1 MSELQRKLLPD
12 QVLHILTDPTV
23 RHCQWTLTQVRVGSC
38 RKEGNHSL
46 PVFLP
51 CSIIQ
56 RRVVPIVHH
65 VDLCVGLQQDRHSCR
80 VVVSSKVES
89 GRLGGKR
96 LENDIGGA
104 SVHFSLFHIF
114 HEIQVRDENT
124 FQIWETYSKSNDIL
138 ESFEITERF
147 G

>member
-1 MSELQRKLLPD
+1 M
-12 QVLHILTDPTV
+12 
-23 RHCQWTLTQVRVGSC
+23 
-38 RKEGNHSL
+38 
-46 PVFLP
+46 
-51 CSIIQ
+51 
-56 RRVVPIVHH
+56 
-65 VDLCVGLQQDRHSCR
+65 
-80 VVVSSKVES
+80 ES

-124 FQIWETYSKSNDIL
+124 FQIWETYSKSNNIF
-138 ESFEITERF
+138 ESLEITERF